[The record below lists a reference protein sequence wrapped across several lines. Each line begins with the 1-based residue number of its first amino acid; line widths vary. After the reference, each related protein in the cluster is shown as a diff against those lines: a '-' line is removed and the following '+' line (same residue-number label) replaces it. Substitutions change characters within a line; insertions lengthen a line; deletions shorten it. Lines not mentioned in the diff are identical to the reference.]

1 MSLGKNQEGFT
12 LIELLIAT
20 LIMALG
26 FIAFA
31 EMQFLSL
38 LLKQRAELGSTA
50 TNAIQFISDRDMAEV
65 KRIYL
70 LNSNTRMDF
79 QAGRLTILDL
89 PLPYCDG
96 GATSVCGACP
106 CDPLEA
112 ITPNPD
118 NGVTKTTCAAIDR
131 HNLDPNNI
139 TFRTTKADCQTDGD
153 TILAANRSV
162 LYIVKKAETEVDDII
177 IPNTVEVKLTYA
189 IKTSPQFDDT
199 DITSVLIRDSIAS
212 QSFGVTAHVD
222 NYSDLIPGP
231 GWDEVRIP
239 HVP

>member
-1 MSLGKNQEGFT
+1 MSIGKNQEGFT

-20 LIMALG
+20 LIMSIG

-38 LLKQRAELGSTA
+38 LQKQRAELGSTA
-50 TNAIQFISDRDMAEV
+50 TNAIQFISDRDMAEA

-70 LNSNTRMDF
+70 LNSNTRMDAN
-79 QAGRLTILDL
+79 AGRLLDL
-89 PLPYCDG
+89 SYCDG
-96 GATSVCGACP
+96 SATSVCGACP

-118 NGVTKTTCAAIDR
+118 NGVTETTCAAIDR
-131 HNLDPNNI
+131 HNFDPTNI
-139 TFRTTKADCQTDGD
+139 TFRTTKALCLTD
-153 TILAANRSV
+153 AAALPANSSP
-162 LYIVKKAETEVDDII
+162 LYVVKKAEPPEIV
-177 IPNTVEVKLTYA
+177 IPNIVEVQITYA

-222 NYSDLIPGP
+222 NYSDLIPG
-231 GWDEVRIP
+231 WDPVRIP

>member
-38 LLKQRAELGSTA
+38 LLKQRAGLGSTA

-70 LNSNTRMDF
+70 LNSNTRMDA
-79 QAGRLTILDL
+79 QAGRVLDL
-89 PLPYCDG
+89 SYCDG
-96 GATSVCGACP
+96 SATSVCDACP

-112 ITPNPD
+112 LTPNPD
-118 NGVTKTTCAAIDR
+118 GGVNETTCAAIDR
-131 HNLDPNNI
+131 HNFDPTNI
-139 TFRTTKADCQTDGD
+139 TFRTTKADCQDDGD

-162 LYIVKKAETEVDDII
+162 LYIVKEATTTVDAAV
-177 IPNTVEVKLTYA
+177 IPNIVEVQITYA

-199 DITSVLIRDSIAS
+199 DIISVLIRDSIAS

-222 NYSDLIPGP
+222 NYSDLIPG
-231 GWDEVRIP
+231 WDPVRIP

>member
-1 MSLGKNQEGFT
+1 MSLGKNQEGFS
-12 LIELLIAT
+12 LLELLIAT

-26 FIAFA
+26 FMGFA

-38 LLKQRAELGSTA
+38 LQKQRAELGSTA
-50 TNAIQFISDRDMAEV
+50 TNAIQFISDRDIAEV

-70 LNSNTRMDF
+70 LNSNTRMDA
-79 QAGRLTILDL
+79 QAGRALDL
-89 PLPYCDG
+89 SYCDG
-96 GATSVCGACP
+96 SATSVCGVCP

-112 ITPNPD
+112 VTPNPD
-118 NGVTKTTCAAIDR
+118 DGVDEITCAAIDR
-131 HNLDPNNI
+131 HNFDPNNI
-139 TFRTTKADCQTDGD
+139 TFRNTKALC
-153 TILAANRSV
+153 LADAAALPANSSP
-162 LYIVKKAETEVDDII
+162 LYIVKEATTDVDTAV
-177 IPNTVEVKLTYA
+177 IPNIVEVQIIYA

-222 NYSDLIPGP
+222 DYSDLIPG
-231 GWDEVRIP
+231 WNLVRIP

>member
-26 FIAFA
+26 FMAFA

-70 LNSNTRMDF
+70 LNSNTCLDA
-79 QAGRLTILDL
+79 QAGRALDL
-89 PLPYCDG
+89 SYCDG
-96 GATSVCGACP
+96 SSATSVCGVCP

-118 NGVTKTTCAAIDR
+118 NGVTETTCAAIDR
-131 HNLDPNNI
+131 QHFDPTNI
-139 TFRTTKADCQTDGD
+139 TFRNTKALCQAD
-153 TILAANRSV
+153 AAGPPAISSP
-162 LYIVKKAETEVDDII
+162 LYIVKKAETEVDDIV
-177 IPNTVEVKLTYA
+177 IPNIVEVKLTYA

-222 NYSDLIPGP
+222 NYSDLIPEP

>member
-1 MSLGKNQEGFT
+1 MSIGKNQEGFT

-20 LIMALG
+20 LIMSIG

-38 LLKQRAELGSTA
+38 LQKQRAELGSTA
-50 TNAIQFISDRDMAEV
+50 TNAIQFISDRDMAEA
-65 KRIYL
+65 KRSYL
-70 LNSNTRMDF
+70 LNSNSRMDA
-79 QAGRLTILDL
+79 QAGRTLDL
-89 PLPYCDG
+89 SYCDG
-96 GATSVCGACP
+96 GGTSVCDACP

-118 NGVTKTTCAAIDR
+118 NGVTETTCAAIDR

-162 LYIVKKAETEVDDII
+162 LYIVKKAETDVDAAV
-177 IPNTVEVKLTYA
+177 IPNIVEVQITYA

-222 NYSDLIPGP
+222 DYSDLIPG
-231 GWDEVRIP
+231 WNLVRIP
-239 HVP
+239 NVP

>member
-31 EMQFLSL
+31 EVQFLSL

-70 LNSNTRMDF
+70 LNSNTRMDA
-79 QAGRLTILDL
+79 QAGRVLDL
-89 PLPYCDG
+89 SYCDG
-96 GATSVCGACP
+96 SATSVCGACP

-118 NGVTKTTCAAIDR
+118 DGVNETTCAAVTS
-131 HNLDPNNI
+131 HNFDPTNI
-139 TFRTTKADCQTDGD
+139 TFRNTKALCQAD
-153 TILAANRSV
+153 AAALPPNSSP
-162 LYIVKKAETEVDDII
+162 LYIVKEAMTDIDAAV
-177 IPNTVEVKLTYA
+177 IPSIVEVQITYA

-212 QSFGVTAHVD
+212 QSFEVTAHVD
-222 NYSDLIPGP
+222 NYSDLIPG
-231 GWDEVRIP
+231 WTTVRIP

>member
-1 MSLGKNQEGFT
+1 MSIGKNQEGFT

-20 LIMALG
+20 LIMSIG

-38 LLKQRAELGSTA
+38 LQKQRAELGSTA
-50 TNAIQFISDRDMAEV
+50 TNAIQFISDRDMAEA

-70 LNSNTRMDF
+70 LNSNTRMDAN
-79 QAGRLTILDL
+79 AGRLLDL
-89 PLPYCDG
+89 SYCDG
-96 GATSVCGACP
+96 SATSVCGACP

-118 NGVTKTTCAAIDR
+118 NGVTETTCAAIDR
-131 HNLDPNNI
+131 HNFDPTNI
-139 TFRTTKADCQTDGD
+139 TFRTTKADCQDDGD

-162 LYIVKKAETEVDDII
+162 LYIVKEATTTVDAAV
-177 IPNTVEVKLTYA
+177 IPNIVEVQITYA

-199 DITSVLIRDSIAS
+199 DIISVLIRDSIAS

-222 NYSDLIPGP
+222 NYSDLIPG
-231 GWDEVRIP
+231 WDPVRIP

>member
-1 MSLGKNQEGFT
+1 MSLGKNQEGFSF
-12 LIELLIAT
+12 LELLIAT
-20 LIMALG
+20 LIMSIG

-50 TNAIQFISDRDMAEV
+50 TNAIQFISDRDMAEA

-70 LNSNTRMDF
+70 LNSNTRLDA
-79 QAGRLTILDL
+79 QAGRLPLDFA
-89 PLPYCDG
+89 YCDG
-96 GATSVCGACP
+96 SSANSVCGACP

-118 NGVTKTTCAAIDR
+118 NLPETTCAAIDR
-131 HNLDPNNI
+131 HNFDPTNI
-139 TFRTTKADCQTDGD
+139 TFRTTKALCLTD
-153 TILAANRSV
+153 AAALPANSSP
-162 LYIVKKAETEVDDII
+162 LYVVKKAEPPEIV
-177 IPNTVEVKLTYA
+177 IPNIVEVQITYA

-199 DITSVLIRDSIAS
+199 DITSVLISDSIAS

-222 NYSDLIPGP
+222 NYSDLIPG
-231 GWDEVRIP
+231 WTTVRIP

>member
-70 LNSNTRMDF
+70 LNSNTRMDAN
-79 QAGRLTILDL
+79 AGRLLDL
-89 PLPYCDG
+89 SYCDG
-96 GATSVCGACP
+96 SATSVCGVCP

-118 NGVTKTTCAAIDR
+118 NLPETTCAAIDR
-131 HNLDPNNI
+131 HNFDPTNI
-139 TFRTTKADCQTDGD
+139 TFRNTKALC
-153 TILAANRSV
+153 LADAAALPANSSPI
-162 LYIVKKAETEVDDII
+162 YIVKEAKTCVDN
-177 IPNTVEVKLTYA
+177 PNPPCSSGVTVVTLTYA

-212 QSFGVTAHVD
+212 QSFEVTAHVD
-222 NYSDLIPGP
+222 NYSDLIPG
-231 GWDEVRIP
+231 WTTVRIP

>member
-20 LIMALG
+20 LIMSIG

-50 TNAIQFISDRDMAEV
+50 TNAIQFISDRDIAEV

-70 LNSNTRMDF
+70 LNSNTRMDA
-79 QAGRLTILDL
+79 QAGRALDL
-89 PLPYCDG
+89 SYCDG
-96 GATSVCGACP
+96 SATSVCGVCP

-112 ITPNPD
+112 VTPNPD
-118 NGVTKTTCAAIDR
+118 DGVDETTCAAIDR
-131 HNLDPNNI
+131 QHFDPTNI
-139 TFRTTKADCQTDGD
+139 TFRNTKALCLADAAGPP
-153 TILAANRSV
+153 TISSPI
-162 LYIVKKAETEVDDII
+162 YIVKKAETNPEVVDGIV
-177 IPNTVEVKLTYA
+177 IPNIVEVKLTYA

-212 QSFGVTAHVD
+212 QSFGVTAHED
-222 NYSDLIPGP
+222 DYSDLIPG
-231 GWDEVRIP
+231 WNLVRIP

>member
-20 LIMALG
+20 LIMSIG

-38 LLKQRAELGSTA
+38 LQKQRAELGSTA
-50 TNAIQFISDRDMAEV
+50 TNAIQFISDRDIAEV

-70 LNSNTRMDF
+70 LNSNTRMDAN
-79 QAGRLTILDL
+79 AGRLLDL
-89 PLPYCDG
+89 SYCDG
-96 GATSVCGACP
+96 SATSVCGACP

-112 ITPNPD
+112 VTPNPD
-118 NGVTKTTCAAIDR
+118 DGVDEITCAAIDR
-131 HNLDPNNI
+131 HNFDPNNI
-139 TFRTTKADCQTDGD
+139 TFRNTKALC
-153 TILAANRSV
+153 LADAAALPANSSPI
-162 LYIVKKAETEVDDII
+162 YIVKEATTDVDAAV
-177 IPNTVEVKLTYA
+177 IPNIVEVQITYA

-222 NYSDLIPGP
+222 DYSDLIPG
-231 GWDEVRIP
+231 WTTVRIP

>member
-20 LIMALG
+20 LIMSIG

-38 LLKQRAELGSTA
+38 LQKQRAELGSTA
-50 TNAIQFISDRDMAEV
+50 TNAIQFISDRHMAQA

-70 LNSNTRMDF
+70 LNSNTRMDAN
-79 QAGRLTILDL
+79 AGRLLDL
-89 PLPYCDG
+89 SYCDG
-96 GATSVCGACP
+96 SATSVCGVCP

-118 NGVTKTTCAAIDR
+118 NLPETTCAAIDR
-131 HNLDPNNI
+131 HNFDPTNI
-139 TFRTTKADCQTDGD
+139 TFRTTKALCLTD
-153 TILAANRSV
+153 AAALPANSSP
-162 LYIVKKAETEVDDII
+162 LYVVKKAEPPEIV
-177 IPNTVEVKLTYA
+177 IPNIVEVQITYA

-212 QSFGVTAHVD
+212 QSFEVTAHVD
-222 NYSDLIPGP
+222 NYSDLIA
-231 GWDEVRIP
+231 GWNLVRIP

>member
-20 LIMALG
+20 LIMSIG

-38 LLKQRAELGSTA
+38 LQKQRAELGSTA
-50 TNAIQFISDRDMAEV
+50 TNAIQFISDRDMAEA

-70 LNSNTRMDF
+70 LNSNTRMDAN
-79 QAGRLTILDL
+79 AGRLLDL
-89 PLPYCDG
+89 SYCDG
-96 GATSVCGACP
+96 SATSVCGACP

-118 NGVTKTTCAAIDR
+118 NGVTETTCAAIDR

-139 TFRTTKADCQTDGD
+139 TFRNTKADCQDDGD

-162 LYIVKKAETEVDDII
+162 LYIVKEATTTVDAAV
-177 IPNTVEVKLTYA
+177 IPNIVEVQITYA

-199 DITSVLIRDSIAS
+199 DIISVLIRDSIAS

-222 NYSDLIPGP
+222 NYSDLIPG
-231 GWDEVRIP
+231 WDPVRIP

>member
-1 MSLGKNQEGFT
+1 MSIGKNQEGFT

-20 LIMALG
+20 LIMSIG

-38 LLKQRAELGSTA
+38 LQKQRAELGSTA
-50 TNAIQFISDRDMAEV
+50 TNAIQFISDRDMAEA
-65 KRIYL
+65 KRSYL
-70 LNSNTRMDF
+70 LNSNSRMDA
-79 QAGRLTILDL
+79 QAGRTLDL
-89 PLPYCDG
+89 SYCDG
-96 GATSVCGACP
+96 GGTSVCDACP

-118 NGVTKTTCAAIDR
+118 NRVTETTCAAIDR

-139 TFRTTKADCQTDGD
+139 TFRNTKDLCLAD
-153 TILAANRSV
+153 AAALPANSSP
-162 LYIVKKAETEVDDII
+162 LYIVKEATTDVDTAV
-177 IPNTVEVKLTYA
+177 IPNIVEVQIIYA

-199 DITSVLIRDSIAS
+199 DITSVLIRDSIPS

-222 NYSDLIPGP
+222 DYSDLIPG
-231 GWDEVRIP
+231 WNLVRIP
-239 HVP
+239 NVP

>member
-1 MSLGKNQEGFT
+1 MPLGKNQEGFT

-38 LLKQRAELGSTA
+38 LQKQRAELGSTA

-70 LNSNTRMDF
+70 LNSNTRMDA
-79 QAGRLTILDL
+79 QAGRVLDL
-89 PLPYCDG
+89 SYCNG
-96 GATSVCGACP
+96 SVTSVCGACP

-112 ITPNPD
+112 LTPNPD
-118 NGVTKTTCAAIDR
+118 NGVNETTCAAIDR
-131 HNLDPNNI
+131 QHFDPNNI
-139 TFRTTKADCQTDGD
+139 TFRNTKALCQAD
-153 TILAANRSV
+153 AAALPANSSPI
-162 LYIVKKAETEVDDII
+162 YIVKEAKTCVDS
-177 IPNTVEVKLTYA
+177 PLPCSSGVTVVTLTYA
-189 IKTSPQFDDT
+189 IKTSLQFDDT
-199 DITSVLIRDSIAS
+199 DIISVLIRDSIAS

-222 NYSDLIPGP
+222 DYSDLIL
-231 GWDEVRIP
+231 GWTKVRIP

>member
-1 MSLGKNQEGFT
+1 MSLGKNQEGFS
-12 LIELLIAT
+12 LLELLIAT

-26 FIAFA
+26 FMGFA

-38 LLKQRAELGSTA
+38 LQKQRAELGSTA
-50 TNAIQFISDRDMAEV
+50 TNAIQFISDRDVAEV

-70 LNSNTRMDF
+70 LNSNTRLDA
-79 QAGRLTILDL
+79 QASRILDL
-89 PLPYCDG
+89 AYCDG
-96 GATSVCGACP
+96 SSPSPVCGTCP

-118 NGVTKTTCAAIDR
+118 NGVTETTCAAIDR
-131 HNLDPNNI
+131 HNFDPTNI
-139 TFRTTKADCQTDGD
+139 TFRTTKADCQDDGD

-162 LYIVKKAETEVDDII
+162 LYIVKEATTTVDAAV
-177 IPNTVEVKLTYA
+177 IPNIVEVQITYA

-199 DITSVLIRDSIAS
+199 DIISVLIRDSIAS

-222 NYSDLIPGP
+222 NYSDLIPG
-231 GWDEVRIP
+231 WDPVRIP

>member
-1 MSLGKNQEGFT
+1 MSIGKNQEGFT

-20 LIMALG
+20 LIMSIG

-38 LLKQRAELGSTA
+38 LQKQRAELGSTA
-50 TNAIQFISDRDMAEV
+50 TNAIQFISDRDIAEV

-70 LNSNTRMDF
+70 LNSNTRMDA
-79 QAGRLTILDL
+79 QAGSALDL
-89 PLPYCDG
+89 SYCDG
-96 GATSVCGACP
+96 SATSVCGVCP

-118 NGVTKTTCAAIDR
+118 NGVTETTCAAIDR

-139 TFRTTKADCQTDGD
+139 TFRNTKADCQDDGD

-162 LYIVKKAETEVDDII
+162 LYIVKEATTTVDAAV
-177 IPNTVEVKLTYA
+177 IPNIVEVQITYA
-189 IKTSPQFDDT
+189 LKTSPQFDDT
-199 DITSVLIRDSIAS
+199 DIISVLIRDSIAS

-222 NYSDLIPGP
+222 NYSDLIPG
-231 GWDEVRIP
+231 WDPVRIP